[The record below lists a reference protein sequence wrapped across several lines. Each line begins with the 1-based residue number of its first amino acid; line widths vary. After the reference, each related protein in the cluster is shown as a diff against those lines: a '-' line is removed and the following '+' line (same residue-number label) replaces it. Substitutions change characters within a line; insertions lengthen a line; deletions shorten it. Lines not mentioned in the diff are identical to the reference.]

1 MSGQGGLCNSQ
12 DVSCSPKVQF
22 RCKFDEGPEMPQLNI
37 IGPDMIP
44 SPGLV
49 ALFLIHTVT
58 LSIMQH
64 LLLDNID
71 PSEHACRMNQRPSQT
86 LFAETAGLVISP
98 LSNSTDARAF
108 RELNEEW
115 ISKLFSLED
124 ADRLILGDPQ
134 AEIID
139 KGGQVLLA
147 RADGVVVGCVAL
159 VAAGEGVFELSKMT
173 VSPSLRGRGL
183 GRAIV
188 LAAIGTARELGAS
201 TLFLGSSTKLANAV
215 KLYESV
221 GFRHVP
227 LDELGPL
234 PYRRADVFMKYEL

>member
-1 MSGQGGLCNSQ
+1 
-12 DVSCSPKVQF
+12 
-22 RCKFDEGPEMPQLNI
+22 
-37 IGPDMIP
+37 
-44 SPGLV
+44 
-49 ALFLIHTVT
+49 
-58 LSIMQH
+58 
-64 LLLDNID
+64 
-71 PSEHACRMNQRPSQT
+71 MNQEPSQPP
-86 LFAETAGLVISP
+86 LGETARLVISP
-98 LSNSTDARAF
+98 LSNSSDARAF

-134 AEIID
+134 VEIID

-147 RADGVVVGCVAL
+147 RTDGVVVGCVAL
-159 VAAGEGVFELSKMT
+159 VAAGDGVFELSKMT
-173 VSPSLRGRGL
+173 VTPPLRGTGL

-188 LAAIGTARELGAS
+188 LAAIGKARELGAT

-215 KLYESV
+215 RLYESV

-234 PYRRADVFMKYEL
+234 PYRRADVFMRYEL

>member
-1 MSGQGGLCNSQ
+1 
-12 DVSCSPKVQF
+12 
-22 RCKFDEGPEMPQLNI
+22 
-37 IGPDMIP
+37 
-44 SPGLV
+44 
-49 ALFLIHTVT
+49 
-58 LSIMQH
+58 
-64 LLLDNID
+64 
-71 PSEHACRMNQRPSQT
+71 MNQRPSRNP
-86 LFAETAGLVISP
+86 LGETARIVISP
-98 LSNSTDARAF
+98 LSSPTDARAF

-134 AEIID
+134 VEIID

-159 VAAGEGVFELSKMT
+159 VAAGKGVFELSKMA
-173 VSPSLRGRGL
+173 VCPPKRGKGL
-183 GRAIV
+183 GRSIV
-188 LAAIGTARELGAS
+188 MAAIGKARELGAS

-215 KLYESV
+215 RLYESI